1 MAKWKCE
8 ICGKEFENFHAQ
20 GFDNKIH
27 CPLCYFKREN
37 ADLKQDK
44 SKCII
49 ENFKLQQRID
59 KAIELLENYQNNLYS
74 KEARKLLDDDVE
86 ISIKILKGDNND

>member
-1 MAKWKCE
+1 MSKWKCE

-37 ADLKQDK
+37 KDLKQALIDIRK
-44 SKCII
+44 YIKKEAKDMSNNGCKIRLNEI
-49 ENFKLQQRID
+49 LQIID
-59 KAIELLENYQNNLYS
+59 KYY
-74 KEARKLLDDDVE
+74 
-86 ISIKILKGDNND
+86 GDKDE